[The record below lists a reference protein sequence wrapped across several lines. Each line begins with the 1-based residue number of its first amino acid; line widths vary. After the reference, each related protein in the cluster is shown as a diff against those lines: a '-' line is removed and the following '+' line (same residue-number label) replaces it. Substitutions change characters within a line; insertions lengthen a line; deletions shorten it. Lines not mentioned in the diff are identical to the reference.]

1 MNGISNAINGIN
13 GHSRA
18 VSDSTSFGD
27 LSSSKSSEPDIGM
40 QLEIPFEVPTPI
52 QPAAP
57 AARNPPHAERDP
69 QSARASSLIGDMLL
83 RGYSLLADSCPNST
97 CYGIPLVGQPR
108 TRRPGG
114 RDAGLEDTRKQCV
127 ICNRVYDKFGNLVQ
141 GGSTARPEDRPA
153 AVNGVQD
160 GQRSTAPAAENS
172 TPDSPRTLARRAL
185 YADGEQA
192 NVALRTANKAVDQPD
207 ASKPLPESN
216 VAIPQRAAKLS
227 RADTS
232 KSHQVVS
239 ESVDTLVMALE
250 RLNSELRRMME
261 HPDIGRTIKDKG
273 MKRCLTRMRDTM
285 EALALAEEVRAK
297 MEQ

>member
-1 MNGISNAINGIN
+1 M
-13 GHSRA
+13 RL
-18 VSDSTSFGD
+18 D
-27 LSSSKSSEPDIGM
+27 
-40 QLEIPFEVPTPI
+40 IPFDVPTPI

-57 AARNPPHAERDP
+57 AARNPPHAERDA

-114 RDAGLEDTRKQCV
+114 RETGLEDTRKQCV
-127 ICNRVYDKFGNLVQ
+127 ICNRVYDKNGNLVQ
-141 GGSTARPEDRPA
+141 GGSTARTDAPPA

-160 GQRSTAPAAENS
+160 RQRAAVPATESSAL
-172 TPDSPRTLARRAL
+172 DSPRTLARRAL

-192 NVALRTANKAVDQPD
+192 NVALRTANKAIDQPE
-207 ASKPLPESN
+207 ASKALPESKTKL
-216 VAIPQRAAKLS
+216 RASDA
-227 RADTS
+227 S

-239 ESVDTLVMALE
+239 ESVDTLVTALE
-250 RLNSELRRMME
+250 RLNAELRRMME

-285 EALALAEEVRAK
+285 EALATAEEVRAK